1 MHAGIVEL
9 FTIWYRR
16 TYPSRYL
23 RWASLNALTSSDPHV
38 KQSSRIGDLLC
49 TNCLCTIE
57 IVCAIVQCHLFT
69 DLHVM
74 SSRSVEDIQMICLKQ
89 YFWHLLRGVVRVV
102 VAAMV
107 SRLKLTVQL
116 YTMHFCRR
124 KEIGIRGCT

>member
-89 YFWHLLRGVVRVV
+89 YFWHVLRGVVRVV
-102 VAAMV
+102 VACHGF
-107 SRLKLTVQL
+107 KIETYCTVL
-116 YTMHFCRR
+116 HFCRR